1 AVPENV
7 IIIGT
12 MNTAD
17 QSIALLDVALRR
29 RFGFRELLPE
39 TDLLKNKDIAGVNL
53 AEWLETLNNRIT
65 EYVGR
70 NLQVGHSY
78 LMKNEKT
85 IQNEEQLLASVRDE
99 ILPLLQEYCY
109 DDYNTLKAILGA
121 KIVKKDKG
129 GFEPEIF
136 TSRGLEIIIDSMKEM
151 INGNDQVE

>member
-1 AVPENV
+1 
-7 IIIGT
+7 

-39 TDLLKNKDIAGVNL
+39 TDLLKNQNIEGVNL
-53 AEWLETLNNRIT
+53 AEWLDILNKRIT
-65 EYVGR
+65 KHVGR

-78 LMKNEKT
+78 LMKNEKP
-85 IQNEEQLLASVRDE
+85 IQNEEQLLAAVRDE

-109 DDYNTLKAILGA
+109 DDYYTLKEILGA

-136 TSRGLEIIIDSMKEM
+136 TSRGSDIIIEAMKEM
-151 INGNDQVE
+151 VDGNDQVE